1 MKELIYPVRTRPAA
15 AGRSNHIFVSPVG
28 TVDNDGATPL
38 SATTFM
44 GANSRVKPGWTVTVL
59 PGTYAYPIRTTRSGT
74 IKKPITWRADGMH
87 AALIAVVP
95 GDVVVWFNS
104 ASNIVIDGFDVSGGR
119 IGIMNAG
126 KNVTITRNHIHNV
139 GYRCTSA
146 GGAGAQSLLPAVFS
160 HNLIEK
166 IGIFDPPC
174 DSYHGINTHADSV
187 LDSNTIQNCSGEPI
201 WP

>member
-1 MKELIYPVRTRPAA
+1 M
-15 AGRSNHIFVSPVG
+15 SPVG
-28 TVDNDGATPL
+28 TADNDGATPL
-38 SATTFM
+38 SATTFFA
-44 GANSRVKPGWTVTVL
+44 ANSRVKPGWTVTVL
-59 PGTYAYPIRTTRSGT
+59 PGNYTAPVRTTRSGT
-74 IKKPITWRADGMH
+74 IKKPITWLSDGLH
-87 AALIAVVP
+87 AAVLAIVP
-95 GDVVVWFNS
+95 GDVIVWLNS
-104 ASNIVIDGFDVSGGR
+104 ASNVIIDGFDISGGR
-119 IGIMNAG
+119 IGILNTG
-126 KNVTITRNHIHNV
+126 KNVTITRNHIHNI

-146 GGAGAQSLLPAVFS
+146 GGAGTQSLVPAVFS